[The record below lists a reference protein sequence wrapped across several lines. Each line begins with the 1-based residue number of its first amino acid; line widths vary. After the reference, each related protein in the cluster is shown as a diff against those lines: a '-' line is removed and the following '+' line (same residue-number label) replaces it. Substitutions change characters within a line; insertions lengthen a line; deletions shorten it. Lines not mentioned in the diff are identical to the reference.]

1 VQILESGDKK
11 RNRDFKKN
19 WNRREGKKR
28 NSDRLRKLDVWKRNV
43 TSERSRNRN
52 VSAERRKRDWRLN
65 DER

>member
-1 VQILESGDKK
+1 MESGDKK

>member
-1 VQILESGDKK
+1 LESGDKK